1 MLKRYGLALALA
13 SLALLIR
20 DALPVPEGTAVYQL
34 PIAAVVLSAWY
45 GGRGPGL
52 FASLICAT
60 VVEYR
65 FIPPVN
71 SFDLSPDYALGF
83 FIFIALC
90 LLLTEFGAR
99 RRRAA
104 QALRVSEERFRA
116 LVRFPYGLALL
127 AMAVALALTLAAERL
142 GLENL
147 DLPFLLIAIAVA
159 VWYGGPRPGA
169 AAVVAGILGHSFVTH
184 PENLALALTHIGA
197 FIVFALVI
205 GGFTARR
212 RASSATSSAHST
224 SFRRKLQSARAR
236 QASSI
241 SPTTRSSSAT

>member
-1 MLKRYGLALALA
+1 M
-13 SLALLIR
+13 
-20 DALPVPEGTAVYQL
+20 
-34 PIAAVVLSAWY
+34 
-45 GGRGPGL
+45 
-52 FASLICAT
+52 
-60 VVEYR
+60 
-65 FIPPVN
+65 N
-71 SFDLSPDYALGF
+71 SFDLSPDQALGF

-169 AAVVAGILGHSFVTH
+169 AAVVAG
-184 PENLALALTHIGA
+184 
-197 FIVFALVI
+197 VI
-205 GGFTARR
+205 GRLVRHPPRESRARSR
-212 RASSATSSAHST
+212 PTSARSSSSPWSSVGSPRGAGPSSATSSAHST

-241 SPTTRSSSAT
+241 SPTTRSSCAT